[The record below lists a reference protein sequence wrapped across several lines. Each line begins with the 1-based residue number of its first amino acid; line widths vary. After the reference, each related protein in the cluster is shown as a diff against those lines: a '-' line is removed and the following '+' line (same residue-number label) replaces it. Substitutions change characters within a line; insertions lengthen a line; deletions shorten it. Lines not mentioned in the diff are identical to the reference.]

1 MLTAEDWNVVATIIA
16 IVLFIVAGPS
26 FAYSGYKKWRQT
38 DRTEESMV
46 RSGKFEFFF
55 GIILFVLAI
64 VLVLVLIFLVKN
76 NIIVD
81 SSSSVEP
88 SGTGGASSSG
98 LITNGTYISDWLYQG
113 STYSGYVNEL
123 RQPDGNG
130 TMKYSDGTEYTG
142 DWINGVRQGQGIMK
156 YNNGIYDGEWQNDK
170 KNGRGTYTW
179 NDGKKYEGAYADD
192 VRSGEGV
199 FSGWVDLTNGYSGTY
214 YGKSENDQ
222 FNGYGKFLFDNGD
235 KFEGIYKENLFW
247 SGTYTQK
254 DGSQYEIVNG
264 KPQV

>member
-1 MLTAEDWNVVATIIA
+1 MTAEDWNVVATIIT
-16 IVLFIVAGPS
+16 IVLFIVIGPR
-26 FAYSGYKKWRQT
+26 FAYSGYKKWKQA
-38 DRTEESMV
+38 DRTKESTV
-46 RSGKFEFFF
+46 KSGKFEFFF

-64 VLVLVLIFLVKN
+64 VFVFVLIFLVKN
-76 NIIVD
+76 RIIVESPDPIDLNLPEPTD
-81 SSSSVEP
+81 SS
-88 SGTGGASSSG
+88 
-98 LITNGTYISDWLYQG
+98 GTYVSDQLYRG
-113 STYSGYVNEL
+113 ATYSGYVNES
-123 RQPDGNG
+123 RQPDGKG
-130 TMKYSDGTEYTG
+130 TMKYSDGSEYTG
-142 DWINGVRQGQGIMK
+142 DWVNGVRQGQGKMK
-156 YNNGIYDGEWQNDK
+156 YDNGVYEGEWQNDK